1 MSSEGR
7 VVSVNVSAD
16 KGTVKHPAPEI
27 AITDRGVEGDA
38 HAGPWHRQVSLLSIE
53 RIEAFS
59 ERAGRKIT
67 HGEFAENI
75 TTSGI
80 DIGGVALM
88 DRFTIGPGEFAENIT
103 TRGLDLGEI
112 GLLDRLTV
120 GEAELEVTQIG
131 KACHGAEC
139 AIFRE
144 VGECL
149 MPKEGLFCRVLAG
162 GTVRPGD
169 TIEHVPR
176 ALRFWIVTL
185 SDRAYRGEYGDRSG
199 PRIREMLEEFLDGKR
214 WHPRIKSVL
223 LPDEPDK
230 LCSELVAA
238 RDQGVDVV
246 FTTGG
251 TGVGPRDFTPETVA
265 GVCDKLIPGV
275 MEHIR
280 AKYGAAN
287 PNALL
292 SRSVAGVAG
301 TTLIY
306 ALPGSVRA
314 VEEYV
319 GEIVTTIEH
328 LITTVHGLET
338 H

>member
-1 MSSEGR
+1 MCSASEGR
-7 VVSVNVSAD
+7 VVSVNVSVE
-16 KGTVKHPAPEI
+16 KGTVKLPAPEI
-27 AITDRGVEGDA
+27 TIMDRGVEGDA

-88 DRFTIGPGEFAENIT
+88 DRFTIG
-103 TRGLDLGEI
+103 R
-112 GLLDRLTV
+112 V
-120 GEAELEVTQIG
+120 ELEVTQIG

-149 MPKEGLFCRVLAG
+149 MPKQGLFCRVLAG

-185 SDRAYRGEYGDRSG
+185 SDRAYRGDYGDRSG

-214 WHPRIKSVL
+214 WHPQIKSVL

-280 AKYGAAN
+280 AKYGATN

>member
-1 MSSEGR
+1 MSNASDGHGSRAAADGSGFEVPPHQGTGR
-7 VVSVNVSAD
+7 VVSVNLSTD

-75 TTSGI
+75 TTGGI

-88 DRFTIGPGEFAENIT
+88 DRFTIGPV
-103 TRGLDLGEI
+103 D
-112 GLLDRLTV
+112 
-120 GEAELEVTQIG
+120 LEVTQIG

-287 PNALL
+287 PNAFL